1 MRVLERRSMLTQP
14 KAVTPRSHCQPLN
27 VAEPS
32 TLYRFFVAVVV
43 VQGVHLIEHIIQ
55 LLQVEVFD
63 VPEDDAFGLLGY
75 VVNFNDTEEWLHLGF
90 NLAFVL
96 SLCVVALGMHHLTPA
111 GSRSLPRA
119 AWYSFVIGG
128 VGLESWHITEH
139 VVIITNVIRN
149 SGCPCPGIGDR
160 ALNVSDTRLHLG
172 YNLIAYAATVIGF
185 VAVRCVR
192 RAQLNP
198 RP

>member
-1 MRVLERRSMLTQP
+1 MLTQRS
-14 KAVTPRSHCQPLN
+14 AIAPRPTSSRPSLT
-27 VAEPS
+27 VAPPS
-32 TLYRFFVAVVV
+32 RLYRFFLAVVAI
-43 VQGVHLIEHIIQ
+43 QGAHLIEHIIQ
-55 LLQVEVFD
+55 LLQVEVWN

-96 SLCVVALGMHHLTPA
+96 SLCAVALGMHHLTPA
-111 GSRSLPRA
+111 GSRSLPRW
-119 AWYSFVIGG
+119 AWLSFVIGG

-139 VVIITNVIRN
+139 AVIITNVVRN

-160 ALNVSDTRLHLG
+160 ALNVSDTRLHLA

-185 VAVRCVR
+185 MAVRRVR
-192 RAQLNP
+192 RPGRAQLMP